1 MSYPSVKPEEGS
13 SRILAKAEKTPSQK
27 AKSDVINS
35 VKKLTKEGK
44 HIDAQ
49 ALFREQFGKV

>member
-1 MSYPSVKPEEGS
+1 MSYPSVKPEDGS
-13 SRILAKAEKTPSQK
+13 SRLLANAEKTPSQK

>member
-1 MSYPSVKPEEGS
+1 MATTKTIRPFDEQDT
-13 SRILAKAEKTPSQK
+13 RLAMGKSAREK

-44 HIDAQ
+44 HIEAKSLYD
-49 ALFREQFGKV
+49 EQFPGV